1 ILITSFSNLS
11 VYWQKGSMRRLMK
24 DEPEYNRIAIYQSVN
39 DCYVVEDHGKCAL
52 IENISFAEYDHDAPD
67 WYRDATKALSAQ
79 AEDRDAGE
87 EED

>member
-1 ILITSFSNLS
+1 
-11 VYWQKGSMRRLMK
+11 
-24 DEPEYNRIAIYQSVN
+24 
-39 DCYVVEDHGKCAL
+39 
-52 IENISFAEYDHDAPD
+52 DAPD